1 MREKEKEDSKRKP
14 VGDMTSADLMTR
26 REECQLSALEKD
38 DEPYRDQET
47 TEKPESLEDSEGE
60 RAEMMTIAE
69 LKTRVQE
76 RRNLCQK
83 ARRKNPTEI

>member
-1 MREKEKEDSKRKP
+1 
-14 VGDMTSADLMTR
+14 MTR

-83 ARRKNPTEI
+83 ASRKNPTEI